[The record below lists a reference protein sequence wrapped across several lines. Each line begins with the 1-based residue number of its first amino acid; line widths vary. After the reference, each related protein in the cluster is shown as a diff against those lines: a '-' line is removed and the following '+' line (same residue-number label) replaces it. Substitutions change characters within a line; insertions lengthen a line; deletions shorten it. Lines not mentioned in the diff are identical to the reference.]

1 MQIPARVHY
10 ACLAMLELAA
20 QTRGD
25 KPVALREITQRHGIP
40 QPFLVQILQ
49 QLKAAGWVTS
59 TRGAQGGYRL
69 LVQPTEL
76 TLLDIVQQ
84 IGYRESGCGGGDDDT
99 AEAQV
104 LRAVWE
110 RASEAFRETLA
121 QTRLSDL
128 AIRCA
133 EPSAAMFYI

>member
-10 ACLAMLELAA
+10 ACLAMLDLAS
-20 QTRGD
+20 QSSES

-69 LVQPTEL
+69 LVRPEEL
-76 TLLDIVQQ
+76 SLLDIAQQ
-84 IGYRESGCGGGDDDT
+84 IGCGDTGCGGGDDAT
-99 AEAQV
+99 AQAQV
-104 LRAVWE
+104 LRLVWE
-110 RASEAFRETLA
+110 QASEAFRETLA

-128 AIRCA
+128 VESCA
-133 EPSAAMFYI
+133 ESDSTMFYI

>member
-10 ACLAMLELAA
+10 ACLAMLDLASQA
-20 QTRGD
+20 GAG

-59 TRGAQGGYRL
+59 TRGAQGGYSL
-69 LVQPTEL
+69 LVRPEQL
-76 TLLDIVQQ
+76 SLLDIAQQ
-84 IGYRESGCGGGDDDT
+84 IGCGDSGCGGGDDDT
-99 AEAQV
+99 PEARV
-104 LRAVWE
+104 LRSVWDQ
-110 RASEAFRETLA
+110 ASEAFREALA

-128 AIRCA
+128 ANRCGEPA
-133 EPSAAMFYI
+133 ETMFYI

>member
-1 MQIPARVHY
+1 MQIPARAHY
-10 ACLAMLELAA
+10 ACLAMLDLAA
-20 QTRGD
+20 QQHTE
-25 KPVALREITQRHGIP
+25 KPVALREITCRHGIP

-69 LVQPTEL
+69 LVPADEL

-84 IGYRESGCGGGDDDT
+84 IGGGEGGCGGGDDAT
-99 AEAQV
+99 PEAQV
-104 LRAVWE
+104 LRGAWE
-110 RASEAFRETLA
+110 QASDAFREVLA

-128 AIRCA
+128 ANRCHDPA
-133 EPSAAMFYI
+133 GTMFYI